1 MLSQEIKDKHLIKYT
16 LGDEVRYWIHW

>member
-1 MLSQEIKDKHLIKYT
+1 MLSQEIEDKHLIKYA